1 MSSVKKWR
9 LVLIGTVSLFLV
21 ACEKAPSYEF
31 EGTYFITEGEG
42 CTIPTSAEDNES
54 YFLEITRQVHNGSLS
69 YSAKLPSAA
78 KAEMPITSVQSASP
92 TSDNELTFNFTHAKV
107 PGAVPGS
114 SKMSFEIS
122 VVPNKNKEGHL
133 WLTKQKAIMVQDEK
147 VTEYDVLDNLRRF
160 FELGQAGACLRKG
173 TATG

>member
-1 MSSVKKWR
+1 
-9 LVLIGTVSLFLV
+9 
-21 ACEKAPSYEF
+21 
-31 EGTYFITEGEG
+31 
-42 CTIPTSAEDNES
+42 
-54 YFLEITRQVHNGSLS
+54 
-69 YSAKLPSAA
+69 
-78 KAEMPITSVQSASP
+78 MPITSVKSTSP
-92 TSDNELTFNFTHAKV
+92 TKDNELTFNFTHAKL

-133 WLTKQKAIMVQDEK
+133 WLTKQKAIMVRDGK

>member
-21 ACEKAPSYEF
+21 ACEKAPSYAF
-31 EGTYFITEGEG
+31 EGTYFTTEGED
-42 CTIPTSAEDNES
+42 CTIPASAEDNEN
-54 YFLEITRQVHNGSLS
+54 YFLEITKQVHNGSVS
-69 YSAKLPSAA
+69 YSAKLPSVA

-92 TSDNELTFNFTHAKV
+92 TKDNELTFNFTHAKL

-122 VVPNKNKEGHL
+122 VVPNKNKENHL
-133 WLTKQKAIMVQDEK
+133 WLTKQKAIMVRDEK

-160 FELGQAGACLRKG
+160 FELGKAGACLRKG
-173 TATG
+173 TAAG

>member
-31 EGTYFITEGEG
+31 EGTYFITEGEN
-42 CTIPTSAEDNES
+42 CTIPASAEDNKN
-54 YFLEITRQVHNGSLS
+54 YFLEITRHVHTGSVS
-69 YSAKLPSAA
+69 YSAKLPSVA
-78 KAEMPITSVQSASP
+78 KAEMPIISVQNASP
-92 TSDNELTFNFTHAKV
+92 SKDNELTFTFTHAKV
-107 PGAVPGS
+107 SGAVPGS

-122 VVPNKNKEGHL
+122 VVPNKNKENHL
-133 WLTKQKAIMVQDEK
+133 WLTKQKAIMVRDEK

-160 FELGQAGACLRKG
+160 FELGKAGACLRKG
-173 TATG
+173 TAAG